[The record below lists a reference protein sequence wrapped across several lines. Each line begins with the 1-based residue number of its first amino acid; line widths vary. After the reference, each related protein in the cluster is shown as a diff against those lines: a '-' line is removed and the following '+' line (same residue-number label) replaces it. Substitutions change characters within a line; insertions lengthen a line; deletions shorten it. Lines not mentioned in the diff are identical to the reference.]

1 MKMKVFDEVLGREE
15 KIHETVTPENGKNI
29 ELKEIEPQIPFE
41 EAMESMKEEMRGEVD
56 GM

>member
-1 MKMKVFDEVLGREE
+1 MKVFDEVLGREE
-15 KIHETVTPENGKNI
+15 KIQTTVTPENEKEI
-29 ELKEIEPQIPFE
+29 VLKEIEPQIPFD